1 MYSFKQFL
9 MESSQTFDVT
19 QAIQHIQ
26 TNSKNTMAILQQ
38 AGKPLYRGMEKG
50 EDYGVGHNRADRK
63 PVDTYKKFSV
73 LIDDGLNEKFGF
85 RGRTQAVFC
94 TSNLLAAKSYGTAF
108 IIVPNDDVKFIWS
121 PIIEDLYVDI
131 QGGWNSAACD
141 AMRNIYKKYT
151 GENNTNDG
159 PGLFNSLNMVSEY
172 REPKILEEL
181 ADWVVGQYQDT
192 DLEAAIKSGHEI
204 MFQGGYTYLKLDSLL
219 GGYVIPN
226 DETLLKNLNGD
237 TALITKK

>member
-63 PVDTYKKFSV
+63 PTDSDRRFSALVDDK
-73 LIDDGLNEKFGF
+73 LDEKFGF

-94 TSNLLAAKSYGTAF
+94 TSKSHIAA
-108 IIVPNDDVKFIWS
+108 
-121 PIIEDLYVDI
+121 
-131 QGGWNSAACD
+131 
-141 AMRNIYKKYT
+141 
-151 GENNTNDG
+151 
-159 PGLFNSLNMVSEY
+159 
-172 REPKILEEL
+172 
-181 ADWVVGQYQDT
+181 
-192 DLEAAIKSGHEI
+192 
-204 MFQGGYTYLKLDSLL
+204 TY
-219 GGYVIPN
+219 
-226 DETLLKNLNGD
+226 GD
-237 TALITKK
+237 TYIVVPYDSVLEN